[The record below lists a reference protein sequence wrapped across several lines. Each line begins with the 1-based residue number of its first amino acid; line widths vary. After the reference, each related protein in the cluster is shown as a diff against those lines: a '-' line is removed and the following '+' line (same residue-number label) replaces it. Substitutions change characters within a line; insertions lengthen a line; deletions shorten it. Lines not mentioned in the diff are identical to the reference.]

1 MNSSSSAHSFSLPH
15 ADARWF
21 EEEVQ
26 PHEPA
31 LRAFLRAKFP
41 MLGEGVD
48 DLVQESYARLWR
60 ARRTGVVRNPK
71 SFLFTTARNAALD
84 SFRRNQVVVLE
95 PLVSGGASDVIEDR
109 PSVSEVVCRAQ
120 EFEVLQQAINVLPER
135 CREIM
140 TLQKIQGL
148 ANAEIAAR
156 LGISIHTVNA
166 QLVTGLMR
174 CREYLKARG
183 VLRGKS

>member
-1 MNSSSSAHSFSLPH
+1 VNSSSSAHRLSPPP

-21 EEEVQ
+21 AEEVQ

-31 LRAFLRAKFP
+31 LRAFLRAKYP
-41 MLGEGVD
+41 TLGAGVD

-60 ARRTGVVRNPK
+60 ARQSGVVRNPK

-84 SFRRNQVVVLE
+84 SYRRNQVVVME
-95 PLVSGGASDVIEDR
+95 PLASGGASDVIEDR
-109 PSVSEVVCRAQ
+109 PSVSEVVSRTQ
-120 EFEVLQQAINVLPER
+120 EFEVLQQAIGVLPER

-140 TLQKIQGL
+140 MLQKLQGL
-148 ANAEIAAR
+148 SNAEIAVR

-166 QLVTGLMR
+166 QLVTDLMR

-183 VLRGKS
+183 VLRGRP

>member
-1 MNSSSSAHSFSLPH
+1 VNSTSSAQNLSLPH

-21 EEEVQ
+21 AEEVL
-26 PHEPA
+26 PHEAA

-41 MLGEGVD
+41 ALRDVD

-60 ARRTGVVRNPK
+60 AKQSGEVRNPRA
-71 SFLFTTARNAALD
+71 FLFTTARNAAVD
-84 SFRRNQVVVLE
+84 NFRRSQVVAME
-95 PLVSGGASDVIEDR
+95 SLVSGEASDVLEDR
-109 PSVSEVVCRAQ
+109 PHVSEVVSRAQ
-120 EFEVLQQAINVLPER
+120 EIEILRQAINALPER

-148 ANAEIAAR
+148 PNAEIATR

-166 QLVTGLMR
+166 QMVTGLMR

-183 VLRGKS
+183 ILRGKS